1 MSVSVTPEL
10 FLLLV
15 VATPEVVIVPVTPVT
30 PPAVADSAPV
40 GLITA
45 LLISFKLPSAFV
57 IVPL

>member
-1 MSVSVTPEL
+1 
-10 FLLLV
+10 LLLV